1 MALADT
7 SKAIGAVTE
16 TLKSRIATFSQI
28 PDVSIGRPDE
38 NKTMS
43 GTGGA
48 RINLFLYEI
57 HLDEHLK
64 NTPLNEGDKP
74 PLWLVLKYLVTA
86 FHGNDSSNNVDAHK
100 HLGAAMRAIATDGLV
115 KLDGLTGDPFK
126 ALSPN
131 PEELHVTFDDAPSD
145 LLAKLMQGTD
155 EQLRISFC
163 FQVRPVMIAAA
174 EPGNYSLLVGVNYTD
189 PPKLTDPYV
198 GLDVIPSMGA
208 RIDEISPVGF
218 EVNDVQPEEVTIY
231 GTDLNLSGLSV
242 MLGPVELPVTMQRPD
257 ELRFRIDPAII
268 AASGISAG
276 SYPIT
281 VVQALPGTGK
291 TRKSNSVI
299 GNLVPTLSTAA
310 AIPVTVI
317 HHPPPGPDTA
327 FGTIGLAGKMLGGN
341 DDDTVLALF
350 RNGVVHRMFDEFVPI
365 PSSPPPGQLSR
376 VLVMPAS
383 GDVEVGTYRVILMVN
398 GQQAPQS
405 PEIDLV

>member
-1 MALADT
+1 MALVDT

-16 TLKSRIATFSQI
+16 TLKSRIAAFSQI

-38 NKTMS
+38 NKTMT

-64 NTPLNEGDKP
+64 NTPLDEGQKP

-86 FHGNDSSNNVDAHK
+86 FHGDDSSNNVDAHK
-100 HLGAAMRAIATDGLV
+100 HLGAAMRAIATDGLL

-163 FQVRPVMIAAA
+163 FQVRPVMVAAA
-174 EPGNYSLLVGVNYTD
+174 EPGNYSLLVGVDYVH
-189 PPKLTDPYV
+189 PPNLADPYL
-198 GLDVIPSMGA
+198 GLDVIPSMGP
-208 RIDEISPVGF
+208 RIDEVSPIGF
-218 EVNDVQPEEVTIY
+218 EAKTPPEEVTIY

-242 MLGPVELPVTMQRPD
+242 TLGPVELPVTMQRPD
-257 ELRFRIDPAII
+257 ELRFRVDPAII
-268 AASGISAG
+268 KASGISAG
-276 SYPIT
+276 SFAVT
-281 VVQALPGTGK
+281 VVQTLPGTGK
-291 TRKSNSVI
+291 KRKSNSLI

-310 AIPVTVI
+310 ATAVTVV
-317 HHPPPGPDTA
+317 HHPPSGTDTA
-327 FGTIGLAGKMLGGN
+327 HGTIGLTGNLLGGKN
-341 DDDTVLALF
+341 DDTVLALY
-350 RNGVVHRMFDEFVPI
+350 RDGIVHRMFDEFI
-365 PSSPPPGQLSR
+365 AIPPPPPDQSSR
-376 VLVMPAS
+376 DLVMPAS
-383 GDVEVGTYRVILMVN
+383 GDVDVGTYKVILKVN